1 MVDTEKSLIRLERVR
16 NRRERQEKVGRRV
29 RKEVGLGK
37 EMGICDADR
46 SARIHGRKR
55 GVETH
60 ADRSAPI
67 HGKKRDAETRHG

>member
-1 MVDTEKSLIRLERVR
+1 
-16 NRRERQEKVGRRV
+16 
-29 RKEVGLGK
+29 LGK